1 MGELVK
7 SNIQNL
13 LESLLVVF
21 QVNVVEENHP
31 PNGSLVGLQERT
43 RGGLS
48 DVDNSFILLISTY
61 YSKISNRPLGDI
73 AVGDGERIA

>member
-21 QVNVVEENHP
+21 QLHVVEENQP
-31 PNGSLVGLQERT
+31 PTGPLVGLQQRT

-48 DVDNSFILLISTY
+48 DVDHSFILLISTH